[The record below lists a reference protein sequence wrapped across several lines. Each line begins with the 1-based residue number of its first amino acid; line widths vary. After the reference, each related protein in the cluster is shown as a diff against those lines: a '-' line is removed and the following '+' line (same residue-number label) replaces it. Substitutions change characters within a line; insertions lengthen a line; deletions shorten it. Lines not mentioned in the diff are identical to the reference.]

1 MTLRDVSTMRK
12 ITLASLMAVI
22 LMTVPPPIGAGGAL
36 KPGQPAPDL
45 RLPAGDGRIVSL
57 ADSRGRVVLVD
68 FWASWCGPCQSSFPA
83 IDGLY
88 RQHHGRGFDVMAVNL
103 DERRRDA
110 DAFLAGRPHDM
121 PVVFDPQAR
130 SAEVFGLE
138 GMPTSFL
145 VGRDGRIRFV
155 HIGFSAKTLESYRQ
169 EIEQL
174 LAEPAAP
181 SSGGE

>member
-1 MTLRDVSTMRK
+1 MHK

-22 LMTVPPPIGAGGAL
+22 VMTVPPPPDAGGAL

-45 RLPAGDGRIVSL
+45 RLPTGDGRMISL

-68 FWASWCGPCQSSFPA
+68 FWASWCGPCQVAFPA
-83 IDGLY
+83 VDGLY
-88 RQHHGRGFDVMAVNL
+88 RELHERGFDVMAVNL

-110 DAFLAGRPHDM
+110 DGFLATRPHDM
-121 PVVFDPQAR
+121 PVVFDPQGV
-130 SAEVFGLE
+130 SAETFGLE

-145 VGRDGRIRFV
+145 IGRDGRIRFV
-155 HIGFSAKTLESYRQ
+155 HLGYSAQTLNAYRQ

-181 SSGGE
+181 ANRGE